1 MQGQKTQLNLSI
13 LKIIWGAL
21 LGSHLMYGL
30 ALNFL
35 VGQNSNVT
43 EEVNSFFLPLL
54 SSMAIILFFIAIFSQ
69 KYFLGIAKKQLV
81 VKFGQVDL
89 SRLNIEDLIANFIS
103 PYVIRLALFEAVALF
118 GFSLSFLNKDIKYF
132 IPFATVSIVAYFF
145 NFPSEEKVRNAFK

>member
-1 MQGQKTQLNLSI
+1 MQGQTTQLNLYM

-35 VGQNSNVT
+35 VSQDGAAAKEANPY
-43 EEVNSFFLPLL
+43 FLPLL
-54 SSMAIILFFIAIFSQ
+54 SSIAIVVFFLAIFSQ
-69 KYFLGIAKKQLV
+69 KYFLGIAKKQLLT
-81 VKFGQVDL
+81 KFGPVDL
-89 SRLNIEDLIANFIS
+89 SKLSIEDLIPSFIA
-103 PYVIRLALFEAVALF
+103 PFVIRLALFEAVALF

>member
-35 VGQNSNVT
+35 VGQNSNAT

-118 GFSLSFLNKDIKYF
+118 GFTKKGSFSKVFKWRKKSRTNAYLCMRYSLIISL
-132 IPFATVSIVAYFF
+132 
-145 NFPSEEKVRNAFK
+145 

>member
-1 MQGQKTQLNLSI
+1 M
-13 LKIIWGAL
+13 
-21 LGSHLMYGL
+21 
-30 ALNFL
+30 
-35 VGQNSNVT
+35 
-43 EEVNSFFLPLL
+43 
-54 SSMAIILFFIAIFSQ
+54 
-69 KYFLGIAKKQLV
+69 